1 MKHFGLISCGVWLLL
16 AATPVHAERIK
27 DLADVRGVRDYQLV
41 GYGLVVGLDGTGD
54 SAAFT
59 SQSLRNMLLRL
70 GVTLPEGV
78 RTSSKNVAAV
88 ALHANLPAFAKA
100 GQQIDVTVSALG
112 SAKSLRGGALL
123 MAPLK
128 GADGAVY
135 ALAQGNLVVGGFSA
149 EGDDGSSVTSGVPT
163 VARIPGG
170 ATVEREVTMPFA
182 DGGDI
187 ELSLR
192 QPDFTTV
199 ERMVFAINRHFGR
212 GTARATDG
220 SSLAVSAPLD
230 PSHRVSFVSML
241 ENLDVEPG
249 EAAARVIVNSRTGTV
264 VIGRQVRV
272 TTAAVTHGTL
282 SVAITEQA
290 QVSQPGPLSGGET
303 TTVGRSEVRVEQGS
317 GRMILFNPGVD
328 LADLVGAVNRVGA
341 APEDLIAILQALREA
356 GALSAELVVI

>member
-1 MKHFGLISCGVWLLL
+1 MWYRSLVAILCGLLGAV
-16 AATPVHAERIK
+16 PVQAERIK
-27 DLADVRGVRDYQLV
+27 DLADVQGVRNNQLV

-54 SAAFT
+54 GAVFT
-59 SQSLRNMLLRL
+59 DQSLRNMLLRL
-70 GVTLPEGV
+70 GITLPEGT
-78 RTSSKNVAAV
+78 RTSSRNVAAV
-88 ALHANLPAFAKA
+88 ALHADLPAFAKT
-100 GQQIDVTVSALG
+100 GQTIDVTVSALG
-112 SAKSLRGGALL
+112 SAKSLRGGSLL

-135 ALAQGNLVVGGFSA
+135 AIAQGNLVVGGFSA

-170 ATVEREVTMPFA
+170 ATVEREVAMPFG
-182 DGGDI
+182 DGGAI

-192 QPDFTTV
+192 QADFTTV
-199 ERMVFAINRHFGR
+199 ERMTFAINRHFGQ
-212 GTARATDG
+212 GTARARDG
-220 SSLAVSAPLD
+220 GSVAVSAPLD
-230 PSHRVSFVSML
+230 PGHRVSFISML
-241 ENLDVEPG
+241 ENLVIEPG

-282 SVAITEQA
+282 SVAITEQDA
-290 QVSQPGPLSGGET
+290 VSQPGPLSSGNTE
-303 TTVGRSEVRVEQGS
+303 VVERSDVRVEQGS

-356 GALSAELVVI
+356 GALSAELVII